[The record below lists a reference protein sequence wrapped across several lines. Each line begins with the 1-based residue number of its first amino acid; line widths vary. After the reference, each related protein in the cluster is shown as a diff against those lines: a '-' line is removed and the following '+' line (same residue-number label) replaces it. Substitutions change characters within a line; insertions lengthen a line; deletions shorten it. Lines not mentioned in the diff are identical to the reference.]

1 MTTATIIGSAMLL
14 IILGV
19 STIYLALVT
28 APLVR
33 DSWRDHP
40 RTLAASLGLV
50 AWVGV
55 GTMLLLVGR

>member
-19 STIYLALVT
+19 AIAYLVSVYVPMTREVWREDRRLVLLT
-28 APLVR
+28 F
-33 DSWRDHP
+33 
-40 RTLAASLGLV
+40 GFV
-50 AWVGV
+50 AWVGL

>member
-19 STIYLALVT
+19 AIAYIVSVWVPMTREVWREDRRFVLSVLA
-28 APLVR
+28 
-33 DSWRDHP
+33 
-40 RTLAASLGLV
+40 LV
-50 AWVGV
+50 AWVGI

>member
-19 STIYLALVT
+19 AIVYLVSVWVPDTRYLWREDRRFALLT
-28 APLVR
+28 FA
-33 DSWRDHP
+33 
-40 RTLAASLGLV
+40 LV
-50 AWVGV
+50 AWVGI